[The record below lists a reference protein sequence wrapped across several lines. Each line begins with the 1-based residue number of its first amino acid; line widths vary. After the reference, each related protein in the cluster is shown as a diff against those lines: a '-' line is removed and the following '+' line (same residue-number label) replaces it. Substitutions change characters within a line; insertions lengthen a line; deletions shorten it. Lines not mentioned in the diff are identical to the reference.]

1 MSIPGF
7 SAEAS
12 LYTEGGHYIA
22 LRGLGQ
28 SDGRVIPQRICDE
41 DCLGDCTDPC
51 LDPSDCVDLPPLA
64 RRRCL
69 QLVAR
74 CHMACVRRCCH

>member
-1 MSIPGF
+1 
-7 SAEAS
+7 
-12 LYTEGGHYIA
+12 
-22 LRGLGQ
+22 
-28 SDGRVIPQRICDE
+28 
-41 DCLGDCTDPC
+41 
-51 LDPSDCVDLPPLA
+51 VDLPPLA